1 MNTFAIDQLRTLWTF
16 LATSSLHYAVNALL
30 AIIILML
37 GWWFSSKLSRAFER
51 LMIRSK
57 VDATL
62 RPVLRSVL
70 LWLIRLITVI
80 AVLGQFGVQTASIIA
95 VLGAASLAIGLAL
108 QGTLQNIAAGMM
120 LLFLRPFQ
128 VGEYIANS
136 NAEGTVNEIGLFAT
150 KLTKADGVCLFVPN
164 NQLWNSA
171 VTNFSRHDRRRM
183 DLPIGIDYKNDPAI
197 AIRAL
202 TDMLEA
208 DARILKTPAPLVVV
222 SDHAESAVMLKIRFW
237 TMTSD
242 YWAVCW
248 DINQRIKPTLDT
260 IGFSIPFPVQEL
272 RRENKAHQSS
282 LPLPDPAS
290 SKGSLGSTPQPTSGT
305 VN

>member
-1 MNTFAIDQLRTLWTF
+1 MNTFAVDQLNALWTF
-16 LATSSLHYAVNALL
+16 LATSSLHYAVNAVL
-30 AIIILML
+30 AIVILML
-37 GWWFSSKLSRAFER
+37 GWWFSSKLSNMFQRV
-51 LMIRSK
+51 LIRSN

-136 NAEGTVNEIGLFAT
+136 TVEGSVDEIGLFAT
-150 KLTKADGVCLFVPN
+150 KLTKADGVCLYVPN

-171 VTNFSRHDRRRM
+171 ITNYSRHDKRRM

-202 TDMLEA
+202 TALLSA
-208 DARILKTPAPLVVV
+208 DPRILKVPEPLVVV
-222 SDHAESAVMLKIRFW
+222 SDYADSAVMLKIRFW

-242 YWAVCW
+242 FWAVRW
-248 DINQRIKPTLDT
+248 DISQQIKPTLDA

-272 RRENKAHQSS
+272 RREKPSQAALQSS
-282 LPLPDPAS
+282 APIAS
-290 SKGSLGSTPQPTSGT
+290 NAAPETATSATPTT
-305 VN
+305 TL

>member
-1 MNTFAIDQLRTLWTF
+1 MNTFAIDQLSELWTF
-16 LATSSLHYAVNALL
+16 LATSSLHYAVNAVL
-30 AIIILML
+30 AIVILML
-37 GWWFSSKLSRAFER
+37 GWWFSSKISNTFER
-51 LMIRSK
+51 LLIRSN

-70 LWLIRLITVI
+70 LWLIRLITMI

-136 NAEGTVNEIGLFAT
+136 SVEGSVDEIGLFAT
-150 KLTKADGVCLFVPN
+150 KLTKADGVCLYVPN

-171 VTNFSRHDRRRM
+171 ITNYSRHDKRRM

-202 TDMLEA
+202 TELLNA
-208 DARILKTPAPLVVV
+208 DPRILTTPAPLVVV
-222 SDHAESAVMLKIRFW
+222 SDHADSAVMLKIRFW
-237 TMTSD
+237 TMTTD
-242 YWAVCW
+242 FWAVRW
-248 DINQRIKPTLDT
+248 DISQKIKPTLDA

-272 RRENKAHQSS
+272 RRENK
-282 LPLPDPAS
+282 
-290 SKGSLGSTPQPTSGT
+290 TPQPALQSSAPLTSINAPET
-305 VN
+305 TT

>member
-1 MNTFAIDQLRTLWTF
+1 MNTFAIDHLTSLWTF
-16 LATSSLHYAVNALL
+16 LITSSLHYAVNALL
-30 AIIILML
+30 AIVILLL
-37 GWWFSSKLSRAFER
+37 GWWFSSKLSNAFER
-51 LMIRSK
+51 LLIRSN

-70 LWLIRLITVI
+70 LWLVRLITVI

-128 VGEYIANS
+128 VGEYIENS
-136 NAEGTVNEIGLFAT
+136 SVEGTVDEIGLFAT
-150 KLTKADGVCLFVPN
+150 KLTKADGLCLFVPN

-171 VTNFSRHDRRRM
+171 VTNYSRHERRRM

-202 TDMLEA
+202 TELINA
-208 DARILKTPAPLVVV
+208 DPRVLKIPAALVVV

-237 TMTSD
+237 VKTPD
-242 YWAVCW
+242 YWAVRW
-248 DINQRIKPTLDT
+248 DICQQLKPTLDA
-260 IGFSIPFPVQEL
+260 IGFSIPFPVRQL
-272 RRENKAHQSS
+272 RREQSVS
-282 LPLPDPAS
+282 QAVS
-290 SKGSLGSTPQPTSGT
+290 
-305 VN
+305 

>member
-1 MNTFAIDQLRTLWTF
+1 MNTVALDQLHYLWTF
-16 LATSSLHYAVNALL
+16 LATSSVQYGIKALL
-30 AIIILML
+30 AFVILML
-37 GWWFSSKLSRAFER
+37 GWWFSTKLSSAFER
-51 LMIRSK
+51 LLIRSN

-70 LWLIRLITVI
+70 LWMIRLITVI

-128 VGEYIANS
+128 VGEYIETS
-136 NAEGTVNEIGLFAT
+136 SIEGTVDEIGLFAT
-150 KLTKADGVCLFVPN
+150 KLTKADGLCLFVPN

-171 VTNFSRHDRRRM
+171 VINYSRHDQRRM

-202 TDMLEA
+202 TALLATDPRVLQS
-208 DARILKTPAPLVVV
+208 PAPIVVV
-222 SDHAESAVMLKIRFW
+222 SDHADSAVMLKVRFW
-237 TMTSD
+237 AKTSD
-242 YWAVCW
+242 FWAVRW
-248 DINQRIKPTLDT
+248 DISQQFKPTLDA
-260 IGFSIPFPVQEL
+260 IGFSIPFPV
-272 RRENKAHQSS
+272 REVRHEYKESPPVS
-282 LPLPDPAS
+282 
-290 SKGSLGSTPQPTSGT
+290 
-305 VN
+305 

>member
-1 MNTFAIDQLRTLWTF
+1 MNTFALDHLDSLWTF
-16 LATSSLHYAVNALL
+16 LVTSSLHYAVNAVL
-30 AIIILML
+30 AIVILLL
-37 GWWFSSKLSRAFER
+37 GWWFSSKLASAFER
-51 LMIRSK
+51 LLVRSN

-70 LWLIRLITVI
+70 LWLIRLITLI

-136 NAEGTVNEIGLFAT
+136 SAEGTVDEIGLFAT

-171 VTNFSRHDRRRM
+171 VTNYSRHERRRM

-197 AIRAL
+197 AISAL
-202 TDMLEA
+202 TALLEA
-208 DARILKTPAPLVVV
+208 DPRILQSPAPLVVV
-222 SDHAESAVMLKIRFW
+222 DDHADSAVMLKLRFW
-237 TMTSD
+237 TQTSD
-242 YWAVCW
+242 FWAVRW
-248 DINQRIKPTLDT
+248 EISQKIKPTLDA
-260 IGFSIPFPVQEL
+260 IGFSIPFPVREY
-272 RRENKAHQSS
+272 RREAPRTPKA
-282 LPLPDPAS
+282 L
-290 SKGSLGSTPQPTSGT
+290 
-305 VN
+305 